1 MVRCELSLGAFK
13 VMRGVLQPGF
23 KWSEHIK
30 PLVQTDS
37 CQVEHNAILLSGRIK
52 TVMEDGSEM
61 EIGPGDAYVT
71 PPGHDAWVVGD
82 ETAVGIEFSREAVE
96 DWGKEA
102 GVVFRHVEHDQSGIS
117 YVWEV
122 AGMSNS
128 SGGATKLCPSERGS
142 GCGPVLATYSML
154 LRATKPTFFLPAPW
168 NGQPLSTKR
177 GEVE

>member
-1 MVRCELSLGAFK
+1 MADAMQKKNLDSSPDEVRTFDHGEVRAVSLGAFK
-13 VMRGVLQPGF
+13 VMRGVLQPGW

-71 PPGHDAWVVGD
+71 PSGHDAWVVGD
-82 ETAVGIEFSREAVE
+82 EPAVGIEFSREAVE

-102 GVVFRHVEHDQSGIS
+102 GS
-117 YVWEV
+117 
-122 AGMSNS
+122 
-128 SGGATKLCPSERGS
+128 
-142 GCGPVLATYSML
+142 
-154 LRATKPTFFLPAPW
+154 
-168 NGQPLSTKR
+168 
-177 GEVE
+177 

>member
-1 MVRCELSLGAFK
+1 MADAMQKKNLDASPDEVRTFDHGEVRAVSLGAFK
-13 VMRGVLQPGF
+13 VMRGVFQPGF

-82 ETAVGIEFSREAVE
+82 EPAVGIEFSREAVE

-102 GVVFRHVEHDQSGIS
+102 GS
-117 YVWEV
+117 
-122 AGMSNS
+122 
-128 SGGATKLCPSERGS
+128 
-142 GCGPVLATYSML
+142 
-154 LRATKPTFFLPAPW
+154 
-168 NGQPLSTKR
+168 
-177 GEVE
+177 

>member
-1 MVRCELSLGAFK
+1 MADAMQKKNLDSSPDEVRTFDHGEVRAVSLGEFK
-13 VMRGVLQPGF
+13 VMRGVFQPGW

-82 ETAVGIEFSREAVE
+82 EPAVGIEFSREAVE
-96 DWGKEA
+96 DWGKE
-102 GVVFRHVEHDQSGIS
+102 
-117 YVWEV
+117 
-122 AGMSNS
+122 
-128 SGGATKLCPSERGS
+128 TGS
-142 GCGPVLATYSML
+142 
-154 LRATKPTFFLPAPW
+154 
-168 NGQPLSTKR
+168 
-177 GEVE
+177 

>member
-1 MVRCELSLGAFK
+1 MADAMQKKNLDSSPDEVRTFDHGEVRAVSLGAFK
-13 VMRGVLQPGF
+13 VMQGVLQPGF

-82 ETAVGIEFSREAVE
+82 EPAVGIEFSREAVE

-102 GVVFRHVEHDQSGIS
+102 GS
-117 YVWEV
+117 
-122 AGMSNS
+122 
-128 SGGATKLCPSERGS
+128 
-142 GCGPVLATYSML
+142 
-154 LRATKPTFFLPAPW
+154 
-168 NGQPLSTKR
+168 
-177 GEVE
+177 

>member
-1 MVRCELSLGAFK
+1 MADTMQKKNLDSSPDEVRTFDHGEVRAVSLGAFK

-82 ETAVGIEFSREAVE
+82 EPAVGIEFSREAVE

-102 GVVFRHVEHDQSGIS
+102 GS
-117 YVWEV
+117 
-122 AGMSNS
+122 
-128 SGGATKLCPSERGS
+128 
-142 GCGPVLATYSML
+142 
-154 LRATKPTFFLPAPW
+154 
-168 NGQPLSTKR
+168 
-177 GEVE
+177 

>member
-1 MVRCELSLGAFK
+1 MADAMQKKNLDSSPDEVRTFDHGEVRAVSLGAFK
-13 VMRGVLQPGF
+13 VMRGVLQPGW

-82 ETAVGIEFSREAVE
+82 EPAVGIEFSREAVE

-102 GVVFRHVEHDQSGIS
+102 GS
-117 YVWEV
+117 
-122 AGMSNS
+122 
-128 SGGATKLCPSERGS
+128 
-142 GCGPVLATYSML
+142 
-154 LRATKPTFFLPAPW
+154 
-168 NGQPLSTKR
+168 
-177 GEVE
+177 

>member
-1 MVRCELSLGAFK
+1 MADAMQKKNLDSSPDEVRTFDHGEVRAVSLGAFK
-13 VMRGVLQPGF
+13 VMRGVFQPGW

-82 ETAVGIEFSREAVE
+82 EPAVGIEFSREAVE

-102 GVVFRHVEHDQSGIS
+102 GS
-117 YVWEV
+117 
-122 AGMSNS
+122 
-128 SGGATKLCPSERGS
+128 
-142 GCGPVLATYSML
+142 
-154 LRATKPTFFLPAPW
+154 
-168 NGQPLSTKR
+168 
-177 GEVE
+177 

>member
-1 MVRCELSLGAFK
+1 MADAIQKKNLDSSPDEVRTFDHGEVRAVSLGAFK
-13 VMRGVLQPGF
+13 VMRGVLQPGW

-30 PLVQTDS
+30 PLAQTDS

-82 ETAVGIEFSREAVE
+82 EPAVGIEFSREAVE

-102 GVVFRHVEHDQSGIS
+102 GS
-117 YVWEV
+117 
-122 AGMSNS
+122 
-128 SGGATKLCPSERGS
+128 
-142 GCGPVLATYSML
+142 
-154 LRATKPTFFLPAPW
+154 
-168 NGQPLSTKR
+168 
-177 GEVE
+177 

>member
-1 MVRCELSLGAFK
+1 MADAMQKKNLESSPDEVRTFDHGEVRAVSLGAFK
-13 VMRGVLQPGF
+13 VMRGVLQPGW

-82 ETAVGIEFSREAVE
+82 EPAVGIEFSREAVE

-102 GVVFRHVEHDQSGIS
+102 GS
-117 YVWEV
+117 
-122 AGMSNS
+122 
-128 SGGATKLCPSERGS
+128 
-142 GCGPVLATYSML
+142 
-154 LRATKPTFFLPAPW
+154 
-168 NGQPLSTKR
+168 
-177 GEVE
+177 